1 MKELINA
8 LRKFTSLENVIDVLE
23 MYEANT
29 GDGAD
34 LATLENVAQ
43 YLNDFFRY
51 LITVA
56 VREVNQPL
64 SFLFL

>member
-1 MKELINA
+1 MEELINA
-8 LRKFTSLENVIDVLE
+8 LRKFTSLLEDVFDALE
-23 MYEANT
+23 MYKANT

-34 LATLENVAQ
+34 LATLEDVAQ

-56 VREVNQPL
+56 VREVN
-64 SFLFL
+64 

>member
-34 LATLENVAQ
+34 LATLENVA
-43 YLNDFFRY
+43 
-51 LITVA
+51 
-56 VREVNQPL
+56 
-64 SFLFL
+64 